1 MKLAILIVI
10 FAVLGGWYC
19 YDKYGAELFP
29 ASEESAYVDPRLEA
43 LEKRAKELFPTR
55 EKDRARWLADQK
67 SAMAKID
74 QRRKGVPA
82 SMGDEIRVM
91 AAKKFPNDYDKQYE
105 FVSKQETAAIAI
117 RDAIRGFELSK
128 DESKTIINSVARIYS
143 GDYAAQVSSIMRLGD
158 AFNAV
163 KDKWRDVPQSDYNLI
178 LKNTLGKMHEN
189 PDEAI
194 RYFDRQF
201 LARHNYIMK
210 KFPPEFGDLRA
221 GIQETFPGDF
231 CAQLDELNAR
241 LDAAIRR
248 GKKPEEYDGGE
259 KKMEDFFYKNVF
271 IKQVGDQSYCTYF
284 LEIDGQKIVLFPAE
298 MLEVIDGKFTMDFA
312 DISFESDKI
321 YVSPDSMFAFAIVGK
336 DIPVNP
342 VEFPKASEIPES
354 LEGKRIAI
362 IGANK
367 EGSKRTIYPV
377 MRKGGFSLGAA
388 DYSKAANFGTG
399 GAMIVD
405 MRAQKL
411 LGLLEIAPSRG
422 IEFYKQTDMSYI
434 STSPFQMPGSEKIIK
449 SVEKIVRED
458 MPARARLAPIDIDHL
473 RKWRKFDKAEYD
485 RQRDFVLRKCLMN
498 YWIMRFVR
506 TNTFMD
512 ALGSDI
518 VSKIAEQYRRAFF
531 DGPRIHKSLFF
542 RKYSEYFKLVVNHI
556 KAANRGAARATIKE
570 PYYRYAAA
578 AAAQA
583 EVNAEITKYFTDFV
597 VANSVMEGFIH
608 VDLKAKLDGESYT
621 PKYVI
626 PKEEMQEYL
635 GM

>member
-10 FAVLGGWYC
+10 FAALGGWYC

-241 LDAAIRR
+241 LVVLHI
-248 GKKPEEYDGGE
+248 
-259 KKMEDFFYKNVF
+259 FS
-271 IKQVGDQSYCTYF
+271 GD
-284 LEIDGQKIVLFPAE
+284 
-298 MLEVIDGKFTMDFA
+298 
-312 DISFESDKI
+312 
-321 YVSPDSMFAFAIVGK
+321 
-336 DIPVNP
+336 
-342 VEFPKASEIPES
+342 
-354 LEGKRIAI
+354 
-362 IGANK
+362 
-367 EGSKRTIYPV
+367 
-377 MRKGGFSLGAA
+377 
-388 DYSKAANFGTG
+388 
-399 GAMIVD
+399 
-405 MRAQKL
+405 
-411 LGLLEIAPSRG
+411 
-422 IEFYKQTDMSYI
+422 
-434 STSPFQMPGSEKIIK
+434 
-449 SVEKIVRED
+449 
-458 MPARARLAPIDIDHL
+458 
-473 RKWRKFDKAEYD
+473 
-485 RQRDFVLRKCLMN
+485 
-498 YWIMRFVR
+498 
-506 TNTFMD
+506 
-512 ALGSDI
+512 
-518 VSKIAEQYRRAFF
+518 RRAE
-531 DGPRIHKSLFF
+531 DCAVPGGNARSHR
-542 RKYSEYFKLVVNHI
+542 RKVYHGLC
-556 KAANRGAARATIKE
+556 
-570 PYYRYAAA
+570 
-578 AAAQA
+578 
-583 EVNAEITKYFTDFV
+583 
-597 VANSVMEGFIH
+597 
-608 VDLKAKLDGESYT
+608 
-621 PKYVI
+621 
-626 PKEEMQEYL
+626 
-635 GM
+635 